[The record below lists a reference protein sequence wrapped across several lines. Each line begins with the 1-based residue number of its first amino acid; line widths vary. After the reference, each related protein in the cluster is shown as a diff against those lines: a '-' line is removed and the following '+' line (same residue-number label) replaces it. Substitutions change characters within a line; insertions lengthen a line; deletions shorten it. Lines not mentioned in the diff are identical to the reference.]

1 MWSRRELSPT
11 SPTIGLPV
19 TGYSALLPFHH
30 QTFIAGKSATVSL
43 TVLMGLSHEMEWLF
57 GKGTR
62 KY

>member
-43 TVLMGLSHEMEWLF
+43 SILMGLSHEMDGMVVLE
-57 GKGTR
+57 R
-62 KY
+62 YA